1 VDLSNSKSLSI
12 PIFPADPKAARGGSF
27 DRPALDPILPDMI
40 DALSD
45 AIAVVDRRRI
55 VVAANRR
62 YLEVFGSKGGAIA
75 GSSCSNALQC
85 PERPNVEAGGVCA
98 ACRSMDE
105 KKVSREIRVIAG
117 PDGAQR
123 RWEATFNPILDGDG
137 VATHVV
143 EVWRDISDR
152 SALEAQL
159 AHSERL
165 ASVGMLAAGVGHEI
179 NNPLASMLAATESLE
194 RLLDRKQFDAQ
205 HSGEALELAQ
215 LLEAEV
221 LRARETTQKLMLLA
235 QPVSAEASWVDLN
248 RAVADT
254 ASLLQ
259 FQMRQQGV
267 TFVNACDPELPN
279 LWARDSGVRG
289 VCMNLM
295 MNAVQ
300 AMEAGGTLSTGT
312 ARRGHRVELVIED
325 SGPGIATEHLGRIWE
340 PFFTTKAAGKG
351 TGLGLFVTQGVVTRG
366 GGTIRAENR
375 SEGGAR
381 FIVQW
386 PIDGTE
392 RQSS

>member
-1 VDLSNSKSLSI
+1 M
-12 PIFPADPKAARGGSF
+12 PILPTRNEPARAGAF

-45 AIAVVDRRRI
+45 AIAVVDRRRV

-62 YLEVFGSKGGAIA
+62 YLEVFGSKGGVIA
-75 GSSCSNALQC
+75 GASCTNALQC
-85 PERPNVEAGGVCA
+85 PERDFMGPGGRCP

-105 KKVSREIRVIAG
+105 KEVLREIRVIPG
-117 PDGAQR
+117 PDGAQH
-123 RWEATFNPILDGDG
+123 RWEATFNPILGPDGA
-137 VATHVV
+137 ATHVV
-143 EVWRDISDR
+143 ESWRDISDR
-152 SALEAQL
+152 GALEAQL

-179 NNPLASMLAATESLE
+179 NNPLASMLAATESLQ
-194 RLLDRKQFDAQ
+194 RMLGRRQFDAD
-205 HSGEALELAQ
+205 SCGEALELAQ
-215 LLEAEV
+215 VLEREV
-221 LRARETTQKLMLLA
+221 LRARETTEKLMLLA
-235 QPVSAEASWVDLN
+235 QPVSTEKTYVDVN

-259 FQMRQQGV
+259 FQMRRQQV
-267 TFVNACDPELPN
+267 AFENACDPALPQP
-279 LWARDSGVRG
+279 WARDSGVRG

-300 AMEAGGTLSTGT
+300 AMESGGTLTVRS
-312 ARRGHRVELVIED
+312 ARRGSMVELMIED
-325 SGPGIATEHLGRIWE
+325 TGSGIAPEHLSRIWE

-351 TGLGLFVTQGVVTRG
+351 TGLGLFVTQGVVNRS
-366 GGTIRAENR
+366 GGTIRVENR
-375 SEGGAR
+375 AEGGAR

-392 RQSS
+392 RQSA